1 VTGVLIL
8 VIAGFAAISW
18 WRLLHGKEMARQ
30 AASVTCR
37 EHGLVLIDDT
47 VMLESV
53 QLRREDPTRAWGL
66 RYCFEFARNGV
77 PRKGGV
83 VLISPGRRPTVIIQ
97 TDNGQLIDP
106 GKDR

>member
-1 VTGVLIL
+1 MTGVLIL

-66 RYCFEFARNGV
+66 RYCFEFARNGG

-83 VLISPGRRPTVIIQ
+83 VLISPRRRPTVIIQ